1 MPRTILEVQAE
12 LNTVNSAIQQLIAG
26 TRLTEL
32 RVGSGDFARMYKH
45 QEISLDA
52 LQDIRDGLLQEL
64 AELNQENG
72 LQFRKMSTVQ
82 LKVTKFQR

>member
-32 RVGSGDFARMYKH
+32 RVGSGDFARLYRY
-45 QEISLDA
+45 QELSLDN
-52 LQDIRDGLLQEL
+52 LQAIRDELLQEL
-64 AELNQENG
+64 AALNQEDG
-72 LQFRKMSTVQ
+72 LKFRKMSNVL
-82 LKVTKFQR
+82 LKVTKFSR